1 MRFINMIPDRKQP
14 KRDESQSGES
24 MLKNVNAIMRVID
37 SLGANPSQVESLD
50 FLVRRVERYLRQE
63 DNFNL
68 LNVNQATR
76 ILKTFAFA
84 AHTNLM
90 RVPLLEQLVR
100 KIHQNIDT
108 LRENDVIAIL
118 KAYQYLQSDVKFS
131 TKLI

>member
-1 MRFINMIPDRKQP
+1 MIPDRKQP
-14 KRDESQSGES
+14 KRDESQSAES

-100 KIHQNIDT
+100 KIH
-108 LRENDVIAIL
+108 
-118 KAYQYLQSDVKFS
+118 
-131 TKLI
+131 